1 MENGAP
7 ALPDSSSEAQLWESW
22 IARLEGVSVG
32 QVLDTQGVIGSSPV
46 PPILASNDPPKT
58 PKRPKKSP

>member
-22 IARLEGVSVG
+22 IARLAGVFAD
-32 QVLDTQGVIGSSPV
+32 QVLDTQGVIGSSPI
-46 PPILASNDPPKT
+46 PPILALNDPPKT
-58 PKRPKKSP
+58 SKRPKKSP